1 MSFRVYL
8 SGHSWVTGKKL
19 VHMRGKD
26 YLNYDS
32 ATLYDVILTVRI
44 LIKASFF
51 VPPFVVIHPCLYI
64 SAAVRLTPFIKE

>member
-1 MSFRVYL
+1 
-8 SGHSWVTGKKL
+8 
-19 VHMRGKD
+19 MRGKD

-51 VPPFVVIHPCLYI
+51 VPPFVVINPCLYI